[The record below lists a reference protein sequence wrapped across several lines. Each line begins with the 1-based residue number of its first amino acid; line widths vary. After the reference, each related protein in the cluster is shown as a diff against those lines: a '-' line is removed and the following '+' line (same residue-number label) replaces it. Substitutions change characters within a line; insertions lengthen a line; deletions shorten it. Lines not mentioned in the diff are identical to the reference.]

1 MKTKIVIVSGILFAA
16 ILFTGI
22 TSSFMFPGLTCPA
35 GTIVKND
42 VCVIVS
48 TDGDPVI
55 VAVGDIACSN
65 DSNHRDM
72 LDRCHELQ
80 TSDLALS
87 VNPDAVFLLGDLQ
100 YLDGKYEDFL
110 GSYDPTWGRMKSISY
125 PSPGNHDY
133 QSFDGARG
141 YFDYFGAAAGDPTK
155 GYYSFDIGSWHIIS
169 LNSNCQEEDPE
180 DPTKDKM
187 VSCAKPTEQVEWL
200 KNDLAADD
208 SKCTLAFWHHPMFS
222 SGGGGSHPTV
232 GPFWDELYADK
243 ADVILVGHDHNY
255 ERFFPQDPNSIQVA
269 DGITQFVVGTG
280 GWSLWNT
287 YDEKENTAIFNA
299 TSYGILKLV
308 LHDSSFDW
316 EFIAEPGSQFTD
328 KGTGLC
334 N

>member
-1 MKTKIVIVSGILFAA
+1 MVKTSFLILFV
-16 ILFTGI
+16 ILISVGVA
-22 TSSFMFPGLTCPA
+22 SALYLP
-35 GTIVKND
+35 
-42 VCVIVS
+42 S
-48 TDGDPVI
+48 TLRDSPVI

-65 DSNHRDM
+65 DSDHRDTS
-72 LDRCHELQ
+72 DRCHELQ
-80 TSDLALS
+80 TSNLALS

-100 YLDGKYEDFL
+100 YFDGKYEDFL
-110 GSYDPTWGRMKSISY
+110 GSYDPTWGKMKSITY

-133 QSFDGARG
+133 QSFDGAKG

-187 VSCAKPTEQVEWL
+187 VSCAKPPEQVEWL

-222 SGGGGSHPTV
+222 SGGEGSHPTV

-243 ADVILVGHDHNY
+243 ADVVLVGHDHNY
-255 ERFFPQDPNSIQVA
+255 ERFLPQDPNATQVA

-280 GWSLWNT
+280 GWSLWNK

-316 EFIAEPGSQFTD
+316 EFIPEPGSQFTD

>member
-1 MKTKIVIVSGILFAA
+1 MKTRLLIISGIIFAA

-100 YLDGKYEDFL
+100 YFDGKYEDFL

-155 GYYSFDIGSWHIIS
+155 
-169 LNSNCQEEDPE
+169 
-180 DPTKDKM
+180 
-187 VSCAKPTEQVEWL
+187 
-200 KNDLAADD
+200 
-208 SKCTLAFWHHPMFS
+208 
-222 SGGGGSHPTV
+222 
-232 GPFWDELYADK
+232 
-243 ADVILVGHDHNY
+243 
-255 ERFFPQDPNSIQVA
+255 
-269 DGITQFVVGTG
+269 
-280 GWSLWNT
+280 
-287 YDEKENTAIFNA
+287 
-299 TSYGILKLV
+299 
-308 LHDSSFDW
+308 
-316 EFIAEPGSQFTD
+316 
-328 KGTGLC
+328 
-334 N
+334 